1 MGDIHSKSIYML
13 EGSWPIIILVLAI
26 LFGGFATIIAAF
38 VQKDKHL
45 RSNGVVLGL
54 I

>member
-1 MGDIHSKSIYML
+1 MGDVHSKSIYVL
-13 EGSWPIIILVLAI
+13 EGDWPIIILVLAI
-26 LFGGFATIIAAF
+26 FLGGFSTIIAAF
-38 VQKDKHL
+38 VQKDKYL